1 VAEAYFQ
8 RHRNQTHVA
17 ASLMKIAREPPT
29 ALFSKIHIK
38 TRTVLLSPS
47 EELALRYSSLLLPLV
62 EIKIKT
68 FPFHNLKHVF
78 LILIYIYRGF
88 QGIFQ
93 WISNFYKL
101 GHLKKTA
108 DIGKIYLSLPRAYLN
123 WKNVLWC
130 IL

>member
-1 VAEAYFQ
+1 
-8 RHRNQTHVA
+8 
-17 ASLMKIAREPPT
+17 MKIAREPPT

-78 LILIYIYRGF
+78 LILIYI
-88 QGIFQ
+88 QGVPRYISVDIKLLQIGPFKKNCRHWKDIF
-93 WISNFYKL
+93 KL
-101 GHLKKTA
+101 ATRV
-108 DIGKIYLSLPRAYLN
+108 S
-123 WKNVLWC
+123 
-130 IL
+130 